1 MTGTRLALAALAGL
15 LAAGAAT
22 AGPPDGPRG
31 PHGAHGPMGGGG
43 FGRIDFAAIDAD
55 GDGSLSRAELQARAV
70 DRLAVFDLD
79 KDGAL
84 DRAEL
89 VAAFPQR
96 GGALAI
102 FSVDPAEEMADRI
115 LAMSGGT
122 AAGQVAVSAL
132 AEEQVNMLFVR
143 LDTSRDDAISVEEA
157 DQGPRGPGWMRGRGG
172 RGMPEN

>member
-1 MTGTRLALAALAGL
+1 MTGTRLALAALAAL

-22 AGPPDGPRG
+22 AGPPDGRRG
-31 PHGAHGPMGGGG
+31 AHGAHGPMGGG
-43 FGRIDFAAIDAD
+43 FGRLDFAAIDAD

-70 DRLAVFDLD
+70 DRLAVFDLNG
-79 KDGAL
+79 DGAL
-84 DRAEL
+84 DRAEI

-115 LAMSGGT
+115 LAMSGAT

-143 LDTSRDDAISVEEA
+143 LDRSRDDAISVEEA
-157 DQGPRGPGWMRGRGG
+157 DQGRRGPGWMRGRGG
-172 RGMPEN
+172 PDMPEN